1 MSFAIFTQCF
11 ITVDLCV
18 VCLHFNQC
26 LLLFICMFDLG
37 IKTTK
42 ETWRLTGKSQRN
54 FEVFDLDSRSD
65 IWLSFL
71 IWSWAWQSCAPPL
84 LQTIIHEL
92 LVTLFSQ
99 NLARHLL
106 LMWKLT
112 HWADLYVSAQ
122 LAMDYL

>member
-1 MSFAIFTQCF
+1 
-11 ITVDLCV
+11 
-18 VCLHFNQC
+18 
-26 LLLFICMFDLG
+26 MFDL
-37 IKTTK
+37 
-42 ETWRLTGKSQRN
+42 
-54 FEVFDLDSRSD
+54 DARSD

-71 IWSWAWQSCAPPL
+71 IWSWAWQSCVPPI

-99 NLARHLL
+99 NLARRLL